1 MESTKWPPARR
12 RHWHACWIFGAAV
25 AIGAGGPASAHLYC
39 VSTAAQL
46 QDALTQASDGG
57 AHDDEDNVILLTAGT
72 FKTGA
77 ATAHGPFLYHGS
89 SSRHFDLFGGYD
101 ANCNATSRDPRQS
114 ILDGDHAT
122 AVLEVHS
129 TNGPI
134 DLAWFTARNGESDQ
148 AGAGISANRLAGDDS
163 QATLDGLV
171 IRDNH
176 TSATAGGLF
185 VQSGP
190 GDLLFV
196 LDSLVIGNSAD
207 SGFGA
212 GSVIAGGPVS
222 IGNLTVAQN
231 TTTLAGGVGGLRV
244 AGASGSS
251 CGVDDSILWGN
262 TQAGLFLGNSNVHLD
277 HDDVGTLDGAAP
289 SSQNSVI
296 SVNPQFVDAAS
307 GDFHLK
313 STSPALGFAP
323 DGFGG
328 HDAEGH
334 PSAPYRSLGDIGAL
348 FDTIFRTGMD

>member
-1 MESTKWPPARR
+1 MKSTKWLPARR
-12 RHWHACWIFGAAV
+12 RHGRARWMLGAAV
-25 AIGAGGPASAHLYC
+25 GIGACSHAGAHVYC
-39 VSTAAQL
+39 VSTAALL
-46 QDALTQASDGG
+46 QDALTQSSDGG

-77 ATAHGPFLYHGS
+77 VTSNGPFRYHGS

-101 ANCNATSRDPRQS
+101 ANCNATSYDPRRS
-114 ILDGDHAT
+114 VLDGDHTT

-129 TNGPI
+129 TDGPV
-134 DLAWFTARNGESDQ
+134 DLAWFTARNGESDA
-148 AGAGISANRLAGDDS
+148 AGAGISVNRLAGDDS
-163 QATLDGLV
+163 QATLEGLI

-176 TSATAGGLF
+176 TTATAGGFF

-190 GDLLFV
+190 GDLLLV
-196 LDSLVIGNSAD
+196 LDSLVVGNSAD

-212 GSVIAGGPVS
+212 GSAIAGGAAT
-222 IGNLTVAQN
+222 IGDLTVAQN

-244 AGASGSS
+244 AGANGYS

-296 SVNPQFVDAAS
+296 SVNPQFVDAPG

-313 STSPALGFAP
+313 STSPALGFAQ

-334 PSAPYRSLGDIGAL
+334 PSAPYRSFVDIGSL
-348 FDTIFRTGMD
+348 FDTIFDYGMD